1 METCDRPA
9 YGSCVDVRLA
19 GLIRRRGD
27 AALAITLVAIAI
39 AQIWLSDM
47 STVEKLD
54 TSAALIVLGV
64 LAALRVRMPVLFLA
78 ALVGLISVGSLLLKP
93 FGDIESVGFFALLA
107 VYTGAVHTSGRRTV
121 AAGVLTFALFLSVLI
136 GDPEE
141 INISGTIFFA
151 LVFAG
156 PWVVGRTIR
165 RRRLRER
172 QLEREKAEAEE
183 AIVEER
189 ARIARELHDV
199 VAHAISVI
207 VLQARGGRKLIDS
220 EPGETR
226 AALDAIERTASQ
238 ALAEMRRMLEL
249 LREGDEQLALAPQ
262 PSLSQLDLLAERVR
276 AAGLPVDVEVRG
288 KPVALPPGVDLSA
301 YRIVQEAL
309 TNALKHAGPAKT
321 RVIVNYEPGELI
333 LEIVDDG
340 TGDSNGAGAGHGLA
354 GIRERVSLYGGDVEA
369 GTRADGGY
377 ALRARLPYAIE
388 R

>member
-1 METCDRPA
+1 METCNRPA
-9 YGSCVDVRLA
+9 YGSCVDVKLA
-19 GLIRRRGD
+19 GLIRGRGD
-27 AALAITLVAIAI
+27 AALAIALVAIAI
-39 AQIWLSDM
+39 TQNWLSDM
-47 STVEKLD
+47 STAEKLG

-64 LAALRVRMPVLFLA
+64 LAALRARMPVLFLA
-78 ALVGLISVGSLLLKP
+78 ALVGLIIVGSLLQKP
-93 FGDIESVGFFALLA
+93 LDDIESVGFFALLA
-107 VYTGAVHTSGRRTV
+107 VYTGGVHTSGRRTV

-172 QLEREKAEAEE
+172 QLEQEKADAEE

-377 ALRARLPYAIE
+377 AVRARMPYATE